1 MNSFEVNEDLK
12 AAITPPNVI
21 HEPQREKRHVMI
33 MHEDDSLPKKK
44 KERPLTA
51 EEKALKK
58 KVSEINSTTRW
69 LPDSAFTTYF
79 GKPAFHAYGKG
90 NTNPVDT
97 TQAFLTHNINGV
109 SGKQFVKYQQVYNSA
124 LIAGLDKNKGVR
136 VPKIPKQKE
145 KFLPEKKVTGANIL
159 PKTLKD
165 QKDEIKK
172 TVKEGQ
178 ISIKI
183 TKPRLTIDG
192 FKVD

>member
-1 MNSFEVNEDLK
+1 MEREGNSIDVNEDLK

-90 NTNPVDT
+90 NVNPVD
-97 TQAFLTHNINGV
+97 
-109 SGKQFVKYQQVYNSA
+109 
-124 LIAGLDKNKGVR
+124 
-136 VPKIPKQKE
+136 
-145 KFLPEKKVTGANIL
+145 
-159 PKTLKD
+159 
-165 QKDEIKK
+165 
-172 TVKEGQ
+172 
-178 ISIKI
+178 
-183 TKPRLTIDG
+183 
-192 FKVD
+192 